1 MTKSKKP
8 GTIVSVSRF
17 DRYMMVQVL
26 GSTLLGSLFAVVV
39 LLGLQ
44 MLRLSELIIR
54 FDLDFVSLAQM
65 MGGMALSF
73 TPMVFTIAFLFSI
86 LGIFGRMNSDR
97 ELIAAASLGLGSRR
111 IVKPAVW
118 AAVFVMLLSLVSA
131 FNIGPYGNRR
141 FEISIDEL
149 FKRQVTKTLRPGT
162 FAEGFLGMI
171 LFVDRINPLT
181 KDLEGVFIHD
191 DTTFK
196 DQVSISAES
205 GRWIQDEA
213 NGFGVLA
220 LSNGIL
226 VSQLPEKGII
236 RRVVFDSYKINAD
249 LSVQAGSA
257 RNSPPSLG
265 LSQLLKARASNKSHL
280 ENDPRPIWIEI
291 ARRVALAVACVLF
304 VPFAYGLSLDSKRTA
319 KSRAVFFGLTT
330 LLLYWTLYF
339 ALVTWLLKTSPH
351 SSLARSEIF
360 NWIVIW
366 IPNFVVA
373 TVAYVLIRSKT
384 RNYKLKKFQTRAL

>member
-1 MTKSKKP
+1 
-8 GTIVSVSRF
+8 
-17 DRYMMVQVL
+17 MMVQVL

-265 LSQLLKARASNKSHL
+265 LSQLLKARASNKIQSHW
-280 ENDPRPIWIEI
+280 RI
-291 ARRVALAVACVLF
+291 
-304 VPFAYGLSLDSKRTA
+304 
-319 KSRAVFFGLTT
+319 
-330 LLLYWTLYF
+330 
-339 ALVTWLLKTSPH
+339 
-351 SSLARSEIF
+351 
-360 NWIVIW
+360 
-366 IPNFVVA
+366 
-373 TVAYVLIRSKT
+373 
-384 RNYKLKKFQTRAL
+384 